1 MPQSS
6 KSEGKRRHVTTACT
20 FCRES
25 KIKMPTEEAKSLVRI
40 LNTLGLDTVLAAPEQ
55 KETPPV
61 IDPVLSQETTPPL
74 ALPAPTWDHVAQPGQ
89 LPSGLSFS
97 FDPETFGL
105 FGHAGVQPQP
115 AQRPLLNTTAR
126 SIADWEW
133 SPDEDDHSRPPR
145 VDIASVRAPS
155 HPLLST
161 YSEEA
166 ALSDNDDEDDA
177 GSDTTEEDLLN
188 QLSDRLG
195 SMHIDPNGRISYFGP
210 TSNFRLVELPAGSD
224 TLSVDRTVRNDGQE
238 HLDKMGLGK
247 PVPPD
252 LEEHLISLYFAWQ
265 DPYTHVVDRALYEE
279 AKHNWI
285 SREEETPYY
294 SEALKNA
301 MCCLG
306 AAFEPRYHPN
316 FVTFPKSLPIFFAA
330 RAMVLL
336 EIELDSPSVSTVQ
349 TMVVL
354 SSHEIGANR
363 DSRGWLCSGTAI
375 RLAFDLALHKDMT
388 PYVEKGILTPAEAE
402 LRRAIFWGAYTMD
415 QALGF
420 HRGRPFRISM
430 DDITVQKPR
439 KTSLH
444 EPVTH
449 WAAYT
454 SSQNRSNPPC
464 SLVDCVDDVCFY
476 KIELCE
482 IVAPLG
488 HTLYGNSKIPLNILQ
503 EISEKVV
510 TRLFLWKE
518 SLPQSLQ
525 VDPEDA
531 NKTHLPH
538 VLLLHMQYY
547 QNVIHTHR
555 PWMSSSYI
563 QPQPPQGPGYM
574 HAQRMCIKSAT
585 AIAKLIQTYE
595 RQFSLRRVNVQSVAI
610 VFSAAILLIFAS
622 MSRRRRRRT
631 AETTTHLSMC
641 FRALEE
647 LSASWD
653 CAKRARDFL
662 LMLQRKWE
670 LRSRRLSPGARD
682 PAPASYGCF
691 VRPGEHMSRKR
702 VRTGSPVGPHPQSVD
717 GFQNMT
723 PAQQGGLP
731 AEDQREYHEG
741 INLDM
746 RLDLD
751 WVFGAGAQSIPGH
764 WDGLLPPGAM
774 FFEDGAAS

>member
-1 MPQSS
+1 
-6 KSEGKRRHVTTACT
+6 
-20 FCRES
+20 
-25 KIKMPTEEAKSLVRI
+25 MPTEEAKSLVRI

-55 KETPPV
+55 KDTPPV

-115 AQRPLLNTTAR
+115 AQRPLQNTTAR
-126 SIADWEW
+126 TIAEWDWG
-133 SPDEDDHSRPPR
+133 PDGDDHSCPPR

-161 YSEEA
+161 YSEDA
-166 ALSDNDDEDDA
+166 ALSDNDDEDDDDA

-224 TLSVDRTVRNDGQE
+224 TLSVGRTVRNDGQE

-252 LEEHLISLYFAWQ
+252 LEEHLMSLYFAWQ

-363 DSRGWLCSGTAI
+363 DSRGWLCTAI

-415 QALGF
+415 Q
-420 HRGRPFRISM
+420 
-430 DDITVQKPR
+430 
-439 KTSLH
+439 
-444 EPVTH
+444 
-449 WAAYT
+449 
-454 SSQNRSNPPC
+454 
-464 SLVDCVDDVCFY
+464 
-476 KIELCE
+476 
-482 IVAPLG
+482 
-488 HTLYGNSKIPLNILQ
+488 YGNSKIPLNILQ

-531 NKTHLPH
+531 HKTHLPH

-631 AETTTHLSMC
+631 AEMTTHLSMC

-682 PAPASYGCF
+682 PAPASYGYF

-702 VRTGSPVGPHPQSVD
+702 VRTGSPIGPPPQSVD
-717 GFQNMT
+717 GLQNMS
-723 PAQQGGLP
+723 PAQQGGP
-731 AEDQREYHEG
+731 PVEDQREYHEG

-774 FFEDGAAS
+774 FFDDGAAS